1 MKSIEIFIYEQ
12 AIGLDVMGPL
22 EVFSAANYIRNLQG
36 KPPAYE
42 VVLSAQE
49 SGLVTLSSGVA
60 VQATRTLGDDYS
72 FGNKLSDKGSH
83 KSTEKGTEKGNE
95 RYSDYFILTGG
106 FVAPQLA
113 EDTDLVARLT
123 QRAKASKYQVSIC
136 TGTFLLAA
144 TGLLDGKNCT
154 THWHYADQLAA
165 RYPELN
171 VNGDAIYIQDDT
183 TYSSAGVTAGID
195 LALALL
201 EQDYG
206 AELAMEVARSLVL
219 YRHRPGCQS
228 QFSTP
233 LSLRQKAGKSFYKLH
248 DWLQSNIQL
257 PVSVEQMADFC
268 RMSPRNFARRFTEIT
283 QITPAK
289 YLEQLRLSQA
299 RELLEST
306 PLTIESIAL
315 DTGFGREERLRRTFL
330 KTLGVTP
337 SLYRQ
342 HFASENSP

>member
-1 MKSIEIFIYEQ
+1 MKNIEIFIYEQ

-22 EVFSAANYIRNLQG
+22 EVFSTANYIRNLQG
-36 KPPAYE
+36 KSPAYK
-42 VVLSAQE
+42 VVLSAE
-49 SGLVTLSSGVA
+49 DAGLVTLSSGVA
-60 VQATRTLGDDYS
+60 IQATRRLADDSERGKDRSKGD
-72 FGNKLSDKGSH
+72 
-83 KSTEKGTEKGNE
+83 
-95 RYSDYFILTGG
+95 SDYFILSGG

-113 EDTDLVARLT
+113 EDKDLVARLT
-123 QRAKASKYQVSIC
+123 QRAKTSKYQVSIC

-154 THWHYADQLAA
+154 THWHYADQLAI

-268 RMSPRNFARRFTEIT
+268 RMSPRNFARRFTETT

-342 HFASENSP
+342 HFANNVSS